1 MPGLRLSPNVSFT
14 FSTSKMN
21 KLIKAYKIPV
31 FWKNENTYATLR
43 FVGSM
48 CKSKCRF
55 SSLRHSFYNLYQPLS
70 NFPDSDFH
78 RRRQERPV
86 MQDPAAT
93 YIEAKLGQ
101 EAVLP
106 CFALGTPTPI
116 TRSVHMIF
124 NQFLSFILESTVTIE
139 KNIGPDLV
147 QSGKF
152 GCPVE
157 PYYRISLISIRGN

>member
-1 MPGLRLSPNVSFT
+1 MLLRVEIL
-14 FSTSKMN
+14 
-21 KLIKAYKIPV
+21 KLIKTYKIPI
-31 FWKNENTYATLR
+31 FWQNTYATLR

-55 SSLRHSFYNLYQPLS
+55 SSLRHSFYNLYHPLS

-124 NQFLSFILESTVTIE
+124 IVYSKFITKI
-139 KNIGPDLV
+139 
-147 QSGKF
+147 F
-152 GCPVE
+152 
-157 PYYRISLISIRGN
+157 R

>member
-1 MPGLRLSPNVSFT
+1 MWGICANQSPDFVVFATHFT
-14 FSTSKMN
+14 
-21 KLIKAYKIPV
+21 
-31 FWKNENTYATLR
+31 
-43 FVGSM
+43 
-48 CKSKCRF
+48 
-55 SSLRHSFYNLYQPLS
+55 LYQPLS

-116 TRSVHMIF
+116 TRSVHMD
-124 NQFLSFILESTVTIE
+124 FIVYFREYGNNRE
-139 KNIGPDLV
+139 KYWSEFSPV
-147 QSGKF
+147 MWVSGLDTH
-152 GCPVE
+152 
-157 PYYRISLISIRGN
+157 IIQ